1 MSILGN
7 PITLGGGGADL
18 NIDFGSTPPADTSKL
33 WVPLAKKP
41 SAVEC
46 SPVLAFGG
54 NTISLEN
61 WMLPSAVAFYPNPIV
76 HGDYLYLV
84 GGGQYQYFGS
94 GSDKIFKVNLKTN
107 QVTEISTKLPK
118 QLHYSFC
125 AEANGKL
132 YILGGCST
140 QSNVSLPDVY
150 VFDPATETVTTKT
163 SLSVGIK
170 MNGSYP
176 FKHGFYHNG
185 LIYIVGYMTGDNT
198 SNSKVLSYN
207 TANGSTTVEASVPAS
222 GSACSLVGSKIYCF
236 GGQSYQKWY
245 TYDVLTRVVT
255 SHDSPD
261 YQYTYVDC
269 ASIGKY
275 VYLFTGWLQGDA
287 SNAIQRFDTETNT
300 LEQLSATM
308 KNKLAWR
315 VVCKHGLD
323 IHVLGGKPKGSSALN
338 LEVEKFSSS
347 SPLTNN
353 HLLLQEDYGFDGLW
367 TALKSK
373 DTDFKVKVI
382 NAYLGDSSNIA
393 QLTNA
398 YLYDS
403 KDLKWKSLSGESY
416 VADMQNAL
424 NILGVN

>member
-1 MSILGN
+1 MSVIYGN
-7 PITLGGGGADL
+7 PIVTSGGGVKL
-18 NIDFGSTPPADTSKL
+18 NIDYGSTPPSDTTKL
-33 WVPLAKKP
+33 WVPLATKP

-46 SPVLAFGG
+46 SPALAFGG

-61 WMLPSAVAFYPNPIV
+61 WMLPSDVAFYPNPIV
-76 HGDYLYLV
+76 YGGYLYLV
-84 GGGQYQYFGS
+84 GGGQQQYYGS
-94 GSDKIFKVNLKTN
+94 GSNKIFKVDLKTN

-170 MNGSYP
+170 MGSSYP

-207 TANGSTTVEASVPAS
+207 TANGSTTIGASVPAI

-245 TYDVLTRVVT
+245 TYDVLTGVVT

-261 YQYTYVDC
+261 YPYTYVDC

-275 VYLFTGWLQGDA
+275 VYLFTGWLQGA
-287 SNAIQRFDTETNT
+287 PSNVIQRFDTETNT

-308 KNKLAWR
+308 KNKLGWR
-315 VVCKHGLD
+315 TVCKYGLD
-323 IHVLGGKPKGSSALN
+323 IYVLGGKTSSGAPN
-338 LEVEKFSSS
+338 LEVEKFSAS
-347 SPLTNN
+347 SPLTSN
-353 HLLLQEDYGFDGLW
+353 HLFLQEDYGYDGLW

-382 NAYLGDSSNIA
+382 NAYLGDSNNIA

-424 NILGVN
+424 NILGVT

>member
-1 MSILGN
+1 MSTILGDL
-7 PITLGGGGADL
+7 ITLGGGSASL
-18 NIDFGSTPPADTSKL
+18 NIDFGTTPPSDTSKL
-33 WVPLAKKP
+33 WVPLATKP

-54 NTISLEN
+54 NTINLEN
-61 WMLPSAVAFYPNPIV
+61 WLLPSDVAFYPNPIV
-76 HGDYLYLV
+76 YGNYLYLV
-84 GGGQYQYFGS
+84 GGARGTYYGYGS
-94 GSDKIFKVNLKTN
+94 NKIFKVDLKTN
-107 QVTEISTKLPK
+107 QVTELSVRLPK
-118 QLHYSFC
+118 QLNYSFC

-140 QSNVSLPDVY
+140 QSNTSLPDVY

-170 MNGSYP
+170 MDSNSP

-185 LIYIVGYMTGDNT
+185 LIYIVGYITGDNT
-198 SNSKVLSYN
+198 RNLKVISYN
-207 TANGSTTVEASVPAS
+207 TANGTTTIGATVPAI

-236 GGQSYQKWY
+236 GGASYSNIY
-245 TYDVLTRVVT
+245 TYDILTGTVKSDGYPGYPYT
-255 SHDSPD
+255 S
-261 YQYTYVDC
+261 VDC

-275 VYLFTGWLQGDA
+275 IYLFTGWYGSAL
-287 SNAIQRFDTETNT
+287 NVIQRFDTETNT

-308 KNKLAWR
+308 KSKLAWR
-315 VVCKHGLD
+315 TVCKHGLD
-323 IHVLGGKPKGSSALN
+323 IYVLGGKPNSINNLT
-338 LEVEKFSSS
+338 LEVEKFSAS

-353 HLLLQEDYGFDGLW
+353 HLFLQEDYGYDGLW

-382 NAYLGDSSNIA
+382 NSYLGDSNNIA
-393 QLTNA
+393 QLIDA

-416 VADMQNAL
+416 VADMLNAL
-424 NILGVN
+424 NVMGVT

>member
-1 MSILGN
+1 MSTVLGN
-7 PITLGGGGADL
+7 PITLGGGAKL
-18 NIDFGSTPPADTSKL
+18 NIDYGATPPTDTTKL
-33 WVPLAKKP
+33 WVPLATKP

-61 WMLPSAVAFYPNPIV
+61 WMLPSDVAFYPNPIV
-76 HGDYLYLV
+76 YGDYLYLV
-84 GGGQYQYFGS
+84 GGGKSQYLGS
-94 GSDKIFKVNLKTN
+94 GSNKIFKVNLKTD

-118 QLHYSFC
+118 KLHYSFC

-132 YILGGCST
+132 YILGGNDD
-140 QSNVSLPDVY
+140 QSGAALPGVY
-150 VFDPATETVTTKT
+150 VFDPATETVTTET

-170 MNGSYP
+170 MYGNAP

-185 LIYIVGYMTGDNT
+185 LIYIVGYATGD
-198 SNSKVLSYN
+198 SNKNLKVLSYN
-207 TANGSTTVEASVPAS
+207 TANGSTTIGATVPAI

-236 GGQSYQKWY
+236 GGYSYSKTY
-245 TYDVLTRVVT
+245 TYDILTGTVK
-255 SHDSPD
+255 SDGYPG

-275 VYLFTGWLQGDA
+275 IYLFTGWYGAGL
-287 SNAIQRFDTETNT
+287 NVIQRFDTETNT
-300 LEQLSATM
+300 LEQLPTTM
-308 KNKLAWR
+308 KSKLAWR
-315 VVCKHGLD
+315 TVCKHGLD
-323 IHVLGGKPKGSSALN
+323 IYVLGGKSNGTSNPT
-338 LEVEKFSSS
+338 LEVEKFSAS

-353 HLLLQEDYGFDGLW
+353 HLFLQEDYGYDGLW
-367 TALKSK
+367 TAFKSK

-382 NAYLGDSSNIA
+382 NAYLGDSNNIA
-393 QLTNA
+393 QLIDA

-416 VADMQNAL
+416 VADMLNAL
-424 NILGVN
+424 NIMGVN

>member
-1 MSILGN
+1 MSVIYGN
-7 PITLGGGGADL
+7 PIITNGGVKL
-18 NIDFGSTPPADTSKL
+18 NIDYGATPPTDTTKL

-46 SPVLAFGG
+46 SPVLAFGE

-61 WMLPSAVAFYPNPIV
+61 WMLPKDVALYPNPIV
-76 HGDYLYLV
+76 YGDYIYLV

-94 GSDKIFKVNLKTN
+94 GSNKIFKVNLKTN
-107 QVTEISTKLPK
+107 QATEISTKLPK

-132 YILGGCST
+132 YILGGNSA
-140 QSNVSLPDVY
+140 QSNTALPDVY

-170 MNGSYP
+170 MNSNNP
-176 FKHGFYHNG
+176 FKHGFYHDG
-185 LIYIVGYMTGDNT
+185 LIYIVGYTTGDSTN
-198 SNSKVLSYN
+198 NLKVLSYN
-207 TANGSTTVEASVPAS
+207 TANGSTTIGASVPAV

-236 GGQSYQKWY
+236 GGQAYSNMY
-245 TYDVLTRVVT
+245 TYDIPTRTVK
-255 SHDSPD
+255 SDGYPG
-261 YQYTYVDC
+261 YPYIYVDC

-275 VYLFTGWLQGDA
+275 IYLFTGWYESAL
-287 SNAIQRFDTETNT
+287 NVIQRFDTETNA
-300 LEQLSATM
+300 LEQLSVTM
-308 KNKLAWR
+308 KNKLGWR
-315 VVCKHGLD
+315 TVCKYGLD
-323 IHVLGGKPKGSSALN
+323 IYILGGKSQSGNPT
-338 LEVEKFSSS
+338 LEVEKFSAS

-353 HLLLQEDYGFDGLW
+353 HLFLQEDYGYDGLW

-373 DTDFKVKVI
+373 DTDLKVKVI
-382 NAYLGDSSNIA
+382 NAYLGDNNNIA

>member
-1 MSILGN
+1 MSTILGN
-7 PITLGGGGADL
+7 PITLGGGGAGL

-46 SPVLAFGG
+46 SPALAFGG

-76 HGDYLYLV
+76 YGDYLYLV
-84 GGGQYQYFGS
+84 GGANGQYFGS
-94 GSDKIFKVNLKTN
+94 GSNKIFKVNLKTN

-118 QLHYSFC
+118 QLNYSFC

-170 MNGSYP
+170 MSSNHP

-198 SNSKVLSYN
+198 SNLKVLSYN
-207 TANGSTTVEASVPAS
+207 TANGSTTIGASVPTL

-245 TYDVLTRVVT
+245 TYDVLTGVVT
-255 SHDSPD
+255 SHDSPS
-261 YQYTYVDC
+261 YQYIYVDC

-275 VYLFTGWLQGDA
+275 IYLFTGWYGSAL
-287 SNAIQRFDTETNT
+287 NVIQRFDTETNT
-300 LEQLSATM
+300 LEQLPTTM
-308 KNKLAWR
+308 KSKLAWR
-315 VVCKHGLD
+315 TVCKHGLD
-323 IHVLGGKPKGSSALN
+323 IYVLGGKSQSGNLT
-338 LEVEKFSSS
+338 LEVEKFSAS

-353 HLLLQEDYGFDGLW
+353 HLFLQEDYGYDGLW

-382 NAYLGDSSNIA
+382 NAYLGNSSNIA

-416 VADMQNAL
+416 VADMQKAL

>member
-1 MSILGN
+1 MSVIYGN
-7 PITLGGGGADL
+7 PIITNGGVKL
-18 NIDFGSTPPADTSKL
+18 NIDYGATPPSDTTKL

-46 SPVLAFGG
+46 SPVLAFGE

-61 WMLPSAVAFYPNPIV
+61 WMLPKDVAFYPNPIV
-76 HGDYLYLV
+76 HGGYLYLV
-84 GGGQYQYFGS
+84 GGGQYEYFGS
-94 GSDKIFKVNLKTN
+94 GSNKIFKVNLKTN

-140 QSNVSLPDVY
+140 QSNVPLPDVY

-170 MNGSYP
+170 MNGNYP
-176 FKHGFYHNG
+176 FKHGFYHDG
-185 LIYIVGYMTGDNT
+185 VIYIVGYTTGDSIN
-198 SNSKVLSYN
+198 NLKVLSYN
-207 TANGSTTVEASVPAS
+207 TANGSTTIGASVPAI

-236 GGQSYQKWY
+236 GGIEYSNMY
-245 TYDVLTRVVT
+245 TYDIPTRTVK
-255 SHDSPD
+255 SDGYPGYS
-261 YQYTYVDC
+261 YTRVDC

-275 VYLFTGWLQGDA
+275 IYLFTGWLQGGS
-287 SNAIQRFDTETNT
+287 SNVIQRFDTETNT

-315 VVCKHGLD
+315 TVCKYGFD
-323 IHVLGGKPKGSSALN
+323 IHVLGGKTSTGAPK
-338 LEVEKFSSS
+338 LEVEKFSAS
-347 SPLTNN
+347 SPLTSN
-353 HLLLQEDYGFDGLW
+353 HLLLQEDYGYDGLW

-416 VADMQNAL
+416 VNDMREAL
-424 NILGVN
+424 NIMGVN